1 MATKVELAELRR
13 SSWWCSAHTHLHS
26 SHPFQSFLAFFNRSW
41 WPPRLSW
48 RSSRRSS
55 WWCSASC
62 ARRAWAG
69 ALRRQTRAATAWLR
83 RSEAPAGEG
92 GGWRK
97 QGQPGR
103 CGGMQLHLT
112 AGGGGG
118 QWWRRR
124 QASVAWVECHLR
136 RLALKAMYCCVA
148 SFEHP
153 LLCTATSATP
163 QNCTYTELHTHRAS
177 WHTSCVPVCHLYT
190 ARHLLISPSLRLLH
204 APPLINS
211 LQVS

>member
-1 MATKVELAELRR
+1 MK
-13 SSWWCSAHTHLHS
+13 AHQLVLQRQLPTTDTVYKPSTNIPHTITGAGGHQSRAGGAKKKQLVVQRPHTLHS

-163 QNCTYTELHTHRAS
+163 
-177 WHTSCVPVCHLYT
+177 
-190 ARHLLISPSLRLLH
+190 
-204 APPLINS
+204 
-211 LQVS
+211 